1 MCWRKVVV
9 NLIPLHPH
17 KPSLIQPC
25 PNLWQNSYWLQMDLD
40 RVYVL
45 HDLQDVLAAWTNVH
59 LFHCHLWHL
68 ANQLSPEIRQ
78 GLTGKCQGETWI
90 VTAGAKHLLSHSLFS
105 GDSPRAGLTCSL
117 FTSQT
122 KGCPNRELLLG
133 SAGVGGTS
141 YCPSL
146 LYPARSSCPVA
157 GGVQC
162 WVFVCFLDR

>member
-17 KPSLIQPC
+17 KPSFIQPC

-105 GDSPRAGLTCSL
+105 GTLPGQDSHVHFSPPRQRVA
-117 FTSQT
+117 QT
-122 KGCPNRELLLG
+122 G
-133 SAGVGGTS
+133 SCFWGQLEWEEPATAHPCCILPGPHVLWQVVSSVGYLS
-141 YCPSL
+141 
-146 LYPARSSCPVA
+146 A
-157 GGVQC
+157 
-162 WVFVCFLDR
+162 F